1 MLCTSCGEDAVLEMT
16 EQAQTVCTRCGT
28 VLSENAIVSDIQ
40 FGETGSGAAVVQ
52 GSYVSHDQS
61 GFASLR
67 GHTEE
72 RWSADFLLDPPGS
85 TARARAPA
93 GYRQR
98 GIATQESREQTLAN
112 GVSLIYRHP
121 ATTGPN

>member
-40 FGETGSGAAVVQ
+40 FGETGSGAAMVQ

-61 GFASLR
+61 GFLR
-67 GHTEE
+67 RGRSDEWEALT
-72 RWSADFLLDPPGS
+72 SCLTGPPLDSSRSRSGWLPS
-85 TARARAPA
+85 TRHRDA
-93 GYRQR
+93 
-98 GIATQESREQTLAN
+98 GIARTNSRKRC
-112 GVSLIYRHP
+112 VS
-121 ATTGPN
+121 

>member
-40 FGETGSGAAVVQ
+40 FGETGSGAAMVQ

-61 GFASLR
+61 ELFSLSGR
-67 GHTEE
+67 TRE
-72 RWSADFLLDPPGS
+72 RWSADHLFDPPFLGS
-85 TARARAPA
+85 SRSRTGWLPSTWHRDA
-93 GYRQR
+93 
-98 GIATQESREQTLAN
+98 GIA
-112 GVSLIYRHP
+112 
-121 ATTGPN
+121 

>member
-40 FGETGSGAAVVQ
+40 FGETGSGAAMVQ

-61 GFASLR
+61 GFSPSQRAHR
-67 GHTEE
+67 RAKE
-72 RWSADFLLDPPGS
+72 R
-85 TARARAPA
+85 
-93 GYRQR
+93 
-98 GIATQESREQTLAN
+98 
-112 GVSLIYRHP
+112 
-121 ATTGPN
+121 